1 MSVFLGY
8 KLGSGSEKASGAGR
22 EARKSMEVGQ
32 AGLYLFLP
40 AHLAYQKQGG
50 K

>member
-22 EARKSMEVGQ
+22 EARKSMEGG
-32 AGLYLFLP
+32 AGLCLFLP
-40 AHLAYQKQGG
+40 ALPAYQKQGG